1 MQVYQKSKSA
11 ILAIMTELKIVPTLE
26 FVKQIVCAEATAFKP
41 TKHNMDALRVCS
53 FTVSVLICVV
63 LNLRTLFLWHLF
75 LI

>member
-11 ILAIMTELKIVPTLE
+11 IIAIVTELKIVPTLE
-26 FVKQIVCAEATAFKP
+26 FEKLVMCEADTAFKP
-41 TKHNMDALRVCS
+41 TKENMTALRVCN

-63 LNLRTLFLWHLF
+63 LNLRISFLWLLF

>member
-1 MQVYQKSKSA
+1 
-11 ILAIMTELKIVPTLE
+11 
-26 FVKQIVCAEATAFKP
+26 VCEEATAFKP
-41 TKHNMDALRVCS
+41 TKQNMNALRVCS

>member
-11 ILAIMTELKIVPTLE
+11 IIAIVTELKIAPTLE
-26 FVKQIVCAEATAFKP
+26 FEKLVMCEEDTAFKP
-41 TKHNMDALRVCS
+41 TKENMNALRVCN

-63 LNLRTLFLWHLF
+63 VNLRTLFLWLLF

>member
-11 ILAIMTELKIVPTLE
+11 IIAIVNELKVVPTLE
-26 FVKQIVCAEATAFKP
+26 FEKLVICEEDTTFRP
-41 TKHNMDALRVCS
+41 TKENMNALRVCD

-63 LNLRTLFLWHLF
+63 VNLITLFLCFLF